1 MKHMNEKK
9 ITSTNLLI
17 IFFLSYSFYVIQIL
31 TQELFKL
38 YSKQSV
44 LIICIIQ
51 LLFPILIF
59 GICKLINSN
68 KLKQND
74 KNAFVFNIIS
84 SIYLLITT
92 VISIINITNII
103 ILYYYQQTNYII
115 LLILISLPLIYTIIK
130 GEDNFFSLAAVLLI
144 IYTIFKYAYLN
155 NSSNID
161 YYVFYNITSIDEGN
175 ILPII
180 IYSLPILLEP
190 LLLINNQK
198 DISTKINIKLIVGF
212 SIFISLVSVLTI
224 LRQTWEYGD
233 LLGIIR
239 FPYLESIKN
248 IIAGRFFENID
259 FYYLLSIAVS
269 VYIRLGYTLITIKKS
284 LNLNKTVTLSLLGLL
299 AVLIYIVQKSMDL
312 YLFSINKV
320 LIISSSCLLLC
331 LVTLPFMIR
340 RKKNA

>member
-1 MKHMNEKK
+1 MNEKK

-38 YSKQSV
+38 YSKQSI

-130 GEDNFFSLAAVLLI
+130 GEDNFFSLASILLI

-155 NSSNID
+155 NSSTID
-161 YYVFYNITSIDEGN
+161 YYVFYNITSIDKGN
-175 ILPII
+175 ILSII

-212 SIFISLVSVLTI
+212 SIFISLISVLTI

-233 LLGIIR
+233 LLGMIR

>member
-74 KNAFVFNIIS
+74 KNTFVFNIIS

-130 GEDNFFSLAAVLLI
+130 GEDNFFSLAAILLI

-155 NSSNID
+155 NSSTID

-212 SIFISLVSVLTI
+212 SIFISLISVLTI